1 MGKTSIEHILQS
13 HYRAI
18 TDINWHPFDPDI
30 VCSTGIDSWIW
41 AWDIRDPSK
50 PAFGSLCCLIRI
62 YIVCSL
68 VYLQAFLLSMV
79 FHLVQCPRLQ
89 SSFRLAGG
97 TQVKWNRKD
106 GNILASSHLDEIL
119 TWDRRV
125 SGRTKHPTGDLIWC
139 RKDQFRPHA

>member
-1 MGKTSIEHILQS
+1 MGYSRPVETSVWFVMLFNS
-13 HYRAI
+13 HLYRMF
-18 TDINWHPFDPDI
+18 T
-30 VCSTGIDSWIW
+30 
-41 AWDIRDPSK
+41 
-50 PAFGSLCCLIRI
+50 
-62 YIVCSL
+62 